1 MKHKRS
7 TMEFLVSCVAF
18 GMLFLASIIPATT
31 ADSTIKPLVD
41 FQNYKAYDINHALIL
56 GCNVTLDPAKNYD
69 LEWLKNDKPLSA
81 EPILKDR
88 YKIIRE
94 ENKLV
99 IHRSNEDDYGNYTC
113 RIVGTPE
120 LSATMQ
126 VVSKPTARLPPNTGV
141 VEGEKLTINCVVHG
155 KPTPDVYWVIGEND
169 TYTESR
175 DRVTLTAN
183 TAGVPNA
190 ALVIAEARREDR
202 GEYRCVA
209 RNIASQDGEGDD
221 AVTFVRVKDKLA
233 ALWPFL
239 GICAE
244 VFILCTIILVYEKRR
259 NKPELEESD
268 TDQSPDPKKS

>member
-1 MKHKRS
+1 
-7 TMEFLVSCVAF
+7 
-18 GMLFLASIIPATT
+18 MLFLASIIPSTT
-31 ADSTIKPLVD
+31 AENTIKPLVD
-41 FQNYKAYDINHALIL
+41 FQNYKAYDINHVLML
-56 GCNVTLDPAKNYD
+56 GCNVTLDSAKTYD

-81 EPILKDR
+81 ETNLKDR

-113 RIVGTPE
+113 RIVDQPE

-126 VVSKPTARLPPNTGV
+126 VVSRPTARLPPNTGV
-141 VEGEKLTINCVVHG
+141 VEGEKLTINCIVHG

-190 ALVIAEARREDR
+190 ALVIAEVSRDDR
-202 GEYRCVA
+202 GSYRCVA
-209 RNIASQDGEGDD
+209 RNIASLDGEGDD
-221 AVTFVRVKDKLA
+221 ATTFVRVKDKLA